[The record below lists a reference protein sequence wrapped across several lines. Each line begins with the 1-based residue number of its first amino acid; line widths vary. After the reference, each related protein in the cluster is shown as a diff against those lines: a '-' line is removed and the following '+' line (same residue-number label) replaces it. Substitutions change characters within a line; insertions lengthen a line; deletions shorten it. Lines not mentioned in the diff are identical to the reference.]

1 MEENNTKKLT
11 LWKALWKPWTI
22 IPDNKLIFFVWF
34 MFTIL
39 ASQIGTIINLII
51 RVINGELSFIQ
62 SIYQESVNGSFY
74 TFSIVLIASLLS
86 PLFINFVENSPT
98 HFKSIKIVLITILIF
113 TLFFAGIFYSTSV
126 KDNYNI
132 EHLSEILYSVDIY
145 QLIFFIIAII
155 LALYAFCVNRLDLNK
170 EKYEELNDNDYRE
183 KDDKARDALSNG
195 IENIITDNKGNN
207 I

>member
-1 MEENNTKKLT
+1 MGKKNKNKLT
-11 LWKALWKPWTI
+11 LRKGLLEPWTV

-39 ASQIGTIINLII
+39 ASQIGIIINLII
-51 RVINGELSFIQ
+51 RVLNGELSFIQ
-62 SIYQESVNGSFY
+62 SIYLESINGSFY

-113 TLFFAGIFYSTSV
+113 ALFFAGIFYSTSITNSY
-126 KDNYNI
+126 DI
-132 EHLSEILYSVDIY
+132 GTLSNLDYSVDIC
-145 QLIFFIIAII
+145 QLIFFVIAII
-155 LALYAFCVNRLDLNK
+155 LALYTFNVSRLDLK
-170 EKYEELNDNDYRE
+170 KHKALNDDYGE
-183 KDDKARDALSNG
+183 MDDEGVKALSNKA
-195 IENIITDNKGNN
+195 ENITTDNKGNK

>member
-1 MEENNTKKLT
+1 MEGNNKGKLT
-11 LWKALWKPWTI
+11 FWKGLLKPWTI
-22 IPDNKLIFFVWF
+22 IPNNKLIFFVWF

-51 RVINGELSFIQ
+51 RVLNGELSFIQ
-62 SIYQESVNGSFY
+62 SIYLESINGSFY

-113 TLFFAGIFYSTSV
+113 ALFFAGIFYSTSITPSY
-126 KDNYNI
+126 DI
-132 EHLSEILYSVDIY
+132 ESLSSLDYSIDTC

-155 LALYAFCVNRLDLNK
+155 LALYAFNVSRLDLNK
-170 EKYEELNDNDYRE
+170 EKYKDLNDDYRE
-183 KDDKARDALSNG
+183 MDDEARDSLSNDL
-195 IENIITDNKGNN
+195 ESVTTDNKGNK